1 MATDQAEAKRGKGAE
16 ENPGVSF
23 STFLFLWTFPTNAKR
38 FRPYRVSSLAMAID
52 DSTPYEQGVPAPDIG
67 AWTTIKLALKG
78 TELEFTTGPI
88 GRAIVLLA
96 IPMVLE
102 MVMESVFALTDAFFV
117 SRLGTDAV
125 ATVGLTEAMISI
137 LFAVAIGS
145 GVATTAMVA
154 RRVGEKDTDGAQL
167 AAAQSVVLGLLLTVA
182 VAGPGVLFAKDLL
195 RLMGGTPDLV
205 ASGHGYTRVLFGGS
219 ATIMLLFLLNAV
231 FRGAGDAAIAMRV
244 LWIAN
249 GVNIVLDPCLIF
261 GLGPFPELGVTGAAV
276 ATTIGR
282 GTGVIIQFWIL
293 FRGGSRIRVN
303 QADFVPRPSIIARLF
318 RLSVGGILQILIG
331 TTSWVVLVA
340 IIGSFGPAAVAG
352 YTLAIRLIIFAILP
366 SWGLANAAAT
376 LVGQN
381 LGAGQPGR
389 AEISVWRAGIYN
401 MVFLLAVAL
410 AFIAAAGPLI
420 RIFSLETDV
429 VRYGVACLRWVSIG
443 YPFYAWGMVMVQAF
457 NGAGDTY
464 TPTVIN
470 FFCYWIFQLP
480 FAYLLAHAGGLGPT
494 GIFVAITV
502 AESLIAVV
510 GMLVFRRG
518 RWKHRIV

>member
-1 MATDQAEAKRGKGAE
+1 MTGDQ
-16 ENPGVSF
+16 
-23 STFLFLWTFPTNAKR
+23 PT
-38 FRPYRVSSLAMAID
+38 
-52 DSTPYEQGVPAPDIG
+52 STPVEPAAHGLGPW
-67 AWTTIKLALKG
+67 ATIRLALTG
-78 TELEFTTGPI
+78 REIDFTSGPI

-137 LFAVAIGS
+137 LFAVAVGT
-145 GVATTAMVA
+145 GMATTAMVA
-154 RRVGEKDTDGAQL
+154 RRIGEGEVRQAGV
-167 AAAQSVVLGLLLTVA
+167 AAAQSIVLGLLLTLFVA
-182 VAGPGVLFAKDLL
+182 VPGVVFADRLL
-195 RLMGGTPDLV
+195 SLMGGSPDLV
-205 ASGHGYTRVLFGGS
+205 ASGRGYTQVLFGGS
-219 ATIMLLFLLNAV
+219 ATIMLIFLLNAV

-249 GVNIVLDPCLIF
+249 LCNILLDPCLIF
-261 GLGPFPELGVTGAAV
+261 GIGPFPELGVTGAAV

-282 GTGVIIQFWIL
+282 GVGVAIQLWVL
-293 FRGGSRIRVN
+293 FRGGSRIRIGVR
-303 QADFVPRPSIIARLF
+303 DLVPRVRILIRLF
-318 RLSVGGILQILIG
+318 RLSVGGVLQFLIG
-331 TTSWVVLVA
+331 TSSWVVLVW
-340 IIGSFGPAAVAG
+340 IIGGFGSSAVAG
-352 YTLAIRLIIFAILP
+352 YTLAIRLIVFAILP

-389 AEISVWRAGIYN
+389 AEISVWRAGLYN
-401 MVFLLAVAL
+401 MVFLLGIAIV
-410 AFIAAAGPLI
+410 FIAASGPLI
-420 RIFSLETDV
+420 RIFSSDPEV
-429 VRYGVACLRWVSIG
+429 VGFGVSCLIWVSIG

-470 FFCYWIFQLP
+470 FFCYWLFQLP
-480 FAYLLAHAGGLGPT
+480 LAWVLAHAAGFGPT
-494 GIFVAITV
+494 GVFAAITI

-510 GMLVFRRG
+510 GIVVFRRG
-518 RWKHRIV
+518 RWKTRVV

>member
-1 MATDQAEAKRGKGAE
+1 MSHDEARSAANDAELQDGFW
-16 ENPGVSF
+16 P
-23 STFLFLWTFPTNAKR
+23 
-38 FRPYRVSSLAMAID
+38 
-52 DSTPYEQGVPAPDIG
+52 
-67 AWTTIKLALKG
+67 TIKLALTGK
-78 TELEFTTGPI
+78 ELEFTTGPI

-125 ATVGLTEAMISI
+125 ATVGLTEAMITI
-137 LFAVAIGS
+137 LFAIAIGT
-145 GVATTAMVA
+145 GMATTAMVA
-154 RRVGEKDTDGAQL
+154 RRVGEKDISGARV
-167 AAAQSVVLGLLLTVA
+167 AAAQSIVLGLAMTAVVA
-182 VAGPGVLFAKDLL
+182 VPGVLFAKDLL
-195 RLMGGTPDLV
+195 RLMGGSPELI

-249 GVNIVLDPCLIF
+249 GINIVLDPCLIF

-282 GTGVIIQFWIL
+282 GSGVAIQFWVL
-293 FRGGSRIRVN
+293 FAGSSRIRVRW
-303 QADFVPRPSIIARLF
+303 ADFKPRLRIVLRLF

-331 TTSWVVLVA
+331 TSSWVVLVA
-340 IIGSFGPAAVAG
+340 IIGGFGPAAVAG

-381 LGAGQPGR
+381 LGAGQPDR
-389 AEISVWRAGIYN
+389 AETSVWRAGVYN
-401 MVFLLAVAL
+401 SLFLLGVAVV
-410 AFIAAAGPLI
+410 FIAGAGPLI
-420 RIFSLETDV
+420 RIFTTETEV
-429 VRYGVACLRWVSIG
+429 VRFGVACLRWVSIG

-464 TPTVIN
+464 TPTAIN
-470 FFCYWIFQLP
+470 FFCYWVFQLP
-480 FAYLLAHAGGLGPT
+480 FAYLLAHPAGLGPT
-494 GIFVAITV
+494 GVFIAITV

-518 RWKHRIV
+518 RWKLRQV

>member
-1 MATDQAEAKRGKGAE
+1 MVCNEP
-16 ENPGVSF
+16 N
-23 STFLFLWTFPTNAKR
+23 STESVGTASDTR
-38 FRPYRVSSLAMAID
+38 
-52 DSTPYEQGVPAPDIG
+52 
-67 AWTTIKLALKG
+67 AWATIKLALTGK
-78 TELEFTTGPI
+78 ELEFTSGPI

-145 GVATTAMVA
+145 GMATTAMVS
-154 RRVGEKDTDGAQL
+154 RRIGEKDTAGARV
-167 AAAQSVVLGLLLTVA
+167 AAAQSILLGLMLTLVVA
-182 VAGPGVLFAKDLL
+182 LPGVLFAKDLL
-195 RLMGGTPDLV
+195 RLMGGTPELI
-205 ASGHGYTRVLFGGS
+205 ASGYGYTRVLFGGS
-219 ATIMLLFLLNAV
+219 ATIMLIFLLNAV

-249 GVNIVLDPCLIF
+249 AINIVLDPCLIF
-261 GLGPFPELGVTGAAV
+261 GIGPFPELGVTGAAV

-282 GTGVIIQFWIL
+282 GAGVLVQFWVL
-293 FRGGSRIRVN
+293 FRGSSRIQVRWS
-303 QADFVPRPSIIARLF
+303 DFVPIPRIIFRLF

-340 IIGSFGPAAVAG
+340 IIGRFGPSAVAG
-352 YTLAIRLIIFAILP
+352 YTIAIRLIIFAILP

-381 LGAGQPGR
+381 LGAGQPDR
-389 AEISVWRAGIYN
+389 AETSVWRAGVYN
-401 MVFLLAVAL
+401 MVFLLGVAVV
-410 AFIAAAGPLI
+410 FIAAATPLI
-420 RIFSLETDV
+420 RVFSVEPEV

-443 YPFYAWGMVMVQAF
+443 FPFYAWGMVMEQAF

-470 FFCYWIFQLP
+470 LFCYWVFQIP
-480 FAYLLAHAGGLGPT
+480 FAFLLAHTAGIGPT
-494 GIFVAITV
+494 GVFVAIMA

-510 GMLVFRRG
+510 AILAFRRG
-518 RWKHRIV
+518 RWKLREV

>member
-1 MATDQAEAKRGKGAE
+1 MVDTK
-16 ENPGVSF
+16 PT
-23 STFLFLWTFPTNAKR
+23 STQSVGTF
-38 FRPYRVSSLAMAID
+38 F
-52 DSTPYEQGVPAPDIG
+52 DIG
-67 AWTTIKLALKG
+67 AWATIKLALTGK
-78 TELEFTTGPI
+78 ELEFTSGPI
-88 GRAIVLLA
+88 DRAIVLLA

-145 GVATTAMVA
+145 GMATTAMVA
-154 RRVGEKDTDGAQL
+154 RRIGEKNTAGARV
-167 AAAQSVVLGLLLTVA
+167 AAAQSILLGLMLTLVVA
-182 VAGPGVLFAKDLL
+182 LPGVLFAKDLL
-195 RLMGGTPDLV
+195 RLMGGTPELV

-219 ATIMLLFLLNAV
+219 ATIMLIFLLNAV

-249 GVNIVLDPCLIF
+249 AINIVLDPCLIF

-282 GTGVIIQFWIL
+282 GAGVLIQIWVL
-293 FRGGSRIRVN
+293 FRGSSRIHVRWP
-303 QADFVPRPSIIARLF
+303 DFVPQPRIILRLF

-340 IIGSFGPAAVAG
+340 IVGRFGPSAVAG
-352 YTLAIRLIIFAILP
+352 YTVAIRLIIFAILP
-366 SWGLANAAAT
+366 AWGLANAAAT

-381 LGAGQPGR
+381 LGAGQPDR
-389 AEISVWRAGIYN
+389 AETSVWQAGIYN
-401 MVFLLAVAL
+401 MAFLLGVAVV
-410 AFIAAAGPLI
+410 FIAAAAPLI
-420 RIFSLETDV
+420 RIFSVEPEV

-443 YPFYAWGMVMVQAF
+443 FPFYAWGMVMEQAF

-464 TPTVIN
+464 TPSVIN
-470 FFCYWIFQLP
+470 LFCYWVFQIP
-480 FAYLLAHAGGLGPT
+480 FAFLLAHTAGIGPT
-494 GIFVAITV
+494 GVFIAITV

-510 GMLVFRRG
+510 AILAFRRG
-518 RWKHRIV
+518 RWKLREV

>member
-1 MATDQAEAKRGKGAE
+1 MAPEGPSSTAEPAAA
-16 ENPGVSF
+16 PGMS
-23 STFLFLWTFPTNAKR
+23 
-38 FRPYRVSSLAMAID
+38 
-52 DSTPYEQGVPAPDIG
+52 
-67 AWTTIKLALKG
+67 AWETIKLALTG
-78 TELEFTTGPI
+78 SEIEFTSGPI
-88 GRAIVLLA
+88 GRAVVLLA

-137 LFAVAIGS
+137 LFAIAMGS
-145 GVATTAMVA
+145 GMATTAMVA
-154 RRVGEKDTDGAQL
+154 RRIGEKDTAGAGV
-167 AAAQSVVLGLLLTVA
+167 AAAQSLLLGLCLTATVA
-182 VAGPGVLFAKDLL
+182 VPGVVLADDLL
-195 RLMGGTPDLV
+195 RLMGGTSELIN
-205 ASGHGYTRVLFGGS
+205 SGHGYTRVLFGGS

-249 GVNIVLDPCLIF
+249 AVNIILDPCLIF
-261 GLGPFPELGVTGAAV
+261 GLGPFPEFGVTGAAV
-276 ATTIGR
+276 ATTVGRGIGVVIQLWVLFR
-282 GTGVIIQFWIL
+282 GTG
-293 FRGGSRIRVN
+293 RIHVHWP
-303 QADFVPRPSIIARLF
+303 DLLPRPRIILSLL

-340 IIGSFGPAAVAG
+340 IIGRFGPAAVAG

-366 SWGLANAAAT
+366 AWGLANAAAT

-381 LGAGQPGR
+381 LGASQPER
-389 AEISVWRAGIYN
+389 AESSVWLAGVYN
-401 MVFLLAVAL
+401 MIFLLAVAIVFV
-410 AFIAAAGPLI
+410 AGAAPLI
-420 RIFSLETDV
+420 RIFSVEEAV

-470 FFCYWIFQLP
+470 VFCYWIFQLP
-480 FAYLLAHAGGLGPT
+480 FAYLLAMTAGQGPT
-494 GIFVAITV
+494 GVFVAITV

-510 GMLVFRRG
+510 GVLVFRRG
-518 RWKHRIV
+518 RWKLREV

>member
-1 MATDQAEAKRGKGAE
+1 MVPEEPTTQPGQDVAPETGVWATVRVALTGK
-16 ENPGVSF
+16 
-23 STFLFLWTFPTNAKR
+23 
-38 FRPYRVSSLAMAID
+38 
-52 DSTPYEQGVPAPDIG
+52 
-67 AWTTIKLALKG
+67 
-78 TELEFTTGPI
+78 ELDFTSGPI

-125 ATVGLTEAMISI
+125 ATVGLTEAMITI
-137 LFAVAIGS
+137 LFAIAIGT
-145 GVATTAMVA
+145 GMATTAMVA
-154 RRVGEKDTDGAQL
+154 RRIGERDVGRARI
-167 AAAQSVVLGLLLTVA
+167 AAAQSVLLGLALTLVVA
-182 VAGPGVLFAKDLL
+182 VPGVVFASDLL
-195 RLMGGTPDLV
+195 RLMGGTPELV

-219 ATIMLLFLLNAV
+219 ATIMLIFLLNAV

-261 GLGPFPELGVTGAAV
+261 GLGPFPELGVMGAAV

-282 GTGVIIQFWIL
+282 GTGVAIQFWVL
-293 FRGGSRIRVN
+293 FRGGSRIRVRLP
-303 QADFVPRPSIIARLF
+303 DFTPRLRIILRLF
-318 RLSVGGILQILIG
+318 RLSVGGILQFLIG
-331 TTSWVVLVA
+331 TSSWVLLVW
-340 IIGSFGPAAVAG
+340 IIGGFGPAAVAG
-352 YTLAIRLIIFAILP
+352 YTLAIRLIVFAILP

-381 LGAGQPGR
+381 LGAGQPER
-389 AEISVWRAGIYN
+389 AEKSVWLAGVYN
-401 MVFLLAVAL
+401 MAFLLAVAVL
-410 AFIAAAGPLI
+410 FIAAAEPLI
-420 RIFSLETDV
+420 RIFSVEPDV

-464 TPTVIN
+464 TPSVIN
-470 FFCYWIFQLP
+470 FFCYWLFQLP
-480 FAYLLAHAGGLGPT
+480 VAYALAYGLDLGPT
-494 GIFVAITV
+494 GVFVAITA

-510 GMLVFRRG
+510 GILVFRRG
-518 RWKHRIV
+518 RWKLQAV

>member
-1 MATDQAEAKRGKGAE
+1 MATVESPTTAPTA
-16 ENPGVSF
+16 GVWE
-23 STFLFLWTFPTNAKR
+23 TVR
-38 FRPYRVSSLAMAID
+38 
-52 DSTPYEQGVPAPDIG
+52 
-67 AWTTIKLALKG
+67 LALTGKN
-78 TELEFTTGPI
+78 LEFTSGPV

-137 LFAVAIGS
+137 LFAVAVGS

-154 RRVGEKDTDGAQL
+154 RRIGERDAEGARVS
-167 AAAQSVVLGLLLTVA
+167 AAQSVLLGGILTVV
-182 VAGPGVLFAKDLL
+182 VALPGMVFAKDLL
-195 RLMGGTPDLV
+195 RLMGGTPELI

-249 GVNIVLDPCLIF
+249 AVNIVLDPCLIF
-261 GLGPFPELGVTGAAV
+261 GLGPFPELGVMGAAL

-282 GTGVIIQFWIL
+282 GTGVVIQFWVL
-293 FRGGSRIRVN
+293 FRGSSRIRVRWP
-303 QADFVPRPSIIARLF
+303 DFAPRPLVILRLF
-318 RLSVGGILQILIG
+318 RLSIGGILQILIG

-340 IIGSFGPAAVAG
+340 IIGRFGPAAVAG
-352 YTLAIRLIIFAILP
+352 YTLAIRLIIFTILP

-381 LGAGQPGR
+381 LGAGQPER
-389 AEISVWRAGIYN
+389 AEVSVWRAGLYN
-401 MVFLLAVAL
+401 MGFLLAVAVV
-410 AFIAAAGPLI
+410 FIAAAVPLI
-420 RIFSLETDV
+420 RIFSTEADV
-429 VRYGVACLRWVSIG
+429 VRFGVACLRWVSIG

-480 FAYLLAHAGGLGPT
+480 LAYLLAHTAGLGPT
-494 GIFVAITV
+494 GVFVAITV

-510 GMLVFRRG
+510 GILVFRRG
-518 RWKHRIV
+518 RWKLRTV